1 MEKGISVNQ
10 RFLFAIL
17 IIFSCFVLFFDLGG
31 RGFQNK
37 DYLRFAETAREMM
50 YTGDYVVPHYAG
62 KIYLAKPPLLMWSI
76 ALPSKFYGVITPFTA
91 RIPSALCAL
100 LSVITVF
107 LFGNHLY
114 KNAVAGFWAGL
125 ILLSNYMFFLY
136 SRTIKTDMMLT
147 TFIFTTLYTFYM
159 GYTSDNRKKRFY
171 FILFYISVALAILT
185 KGPLGLIIPLL
196 IIFVYLLCKKELA
209 FFRHMH
215 WLMGA
220 GILGIIVG
228 PWVILMCQRIGLDTV
243 VKNAFSESAVRYS
256 TEEYGHKQPF
266 YFFLPELIK
275 GFLPYSVF
283 FPATFVYLFSKRVE
297 RKHGDRWWLSLW
309 FITVFV
315 FMSIS
320 RCKSARYILPL
331 YPALAL
337 MIGGMWA
344 QLSGR
349 ETNNIYLKKWVRYT
363 LAIVLGAILASSIGF
378 PVYTFTHYTK
388 LFPVGVA
395 VGILFS
401 GCIICRFFMKR
412 LQNHNFSFALIIAFF
427 ITIALVYMK
436 ELTSH
441 NYRHSPGLDL
451 ANTISQ
457 HVQKNELY
465 YHDVPDECL
474 SPINFYMNRLT
485 HEIRN
490 EHQLSKVFLSD
501 KTIYCITGREA
512 YEKTGFFHNIP
523 HIRIQDIQYKDI
535 DLTLIV
541 NQPKSDQTEW

>member
-1 MEKGISVNQ
+1 MLKNISTNHRLV
-10 RFLFAIL
+10 FVIL
-17 IIFSCFVLFFDLGG
+17 ITFSCFVLFFDLGG

-76 ALPSKFYGVITPFTA
+76 VLSSKFNGIIAPFTA

-100 LSVITVF
+100 LSIITVF
-107 LFGNHLY
+107 LFGRHLY
-114 KNAVAGFWAGL
+114 KNPLAGFWAGL
-125 ILLSNYMFFLY
+125 VLLSNYMFFLY

-147 TFIFTTLYTFYM
+147 AFILAALYTFYV
-159 GYTSDNRKKRFY
+159 GYTSDAQKRRIY
-171 FILFYISVALAILT
+171 FILFYVSVALAILT
-185 KGPLGLIIPLL
+185 KGPLGLILPLL
-196 IIFVYLLCKKELA
+196 IIFVYLLGKKELA

-215 WLMGA
+215 WLMGVS
-220 GILGIIVG
+220 IIGVIIG
-228 PWVILMCQRIGLDTV
+228 PWVVLMSQRIGLDTV
-243 VKNAFSESAVRYS
+243 IKNAFSESVVRYS

-283 FPATFVYLFSKRVE
+283 FPATFVYLFSKKVE
-297 RKHGDRWWLSLW
+297 RKHGDRWWLSAW
-309 FITVFV
+309 FFTIFV

-337 MIGGMWA
+337 MIGGMWSR
-344 QLSGR
+344 LSEN
-349 ETNNIYLKKWVRYT
+349 ETNNVYLKKWTKCT
-363 LAIVLGAILASSIGF
+363 LAIVLGIILVASIGF

-388 LFPVGVA
+388 LLPVSIG

-401 GCIICRFFMKR
+401 AGIVCRFFIKR

-427 ITIALVYMK
+427 TIIALVYMK
-436 ELTSH
+436 ELTAH

-451 ANTISQ
+451 ANTVSQ

-465 YHDVPDECL
+465 YHEVPDECL
-474 SPINFYMNRLT
+474 SPLNFYMNRLIR
-485 HEIRN
+485 EIRN
-490 EHQLSKVFLSD
+490 ERQLSKAFLSN
-501 KTIYCITGREA
+501 KTIFCIVGKKA
-512 YEKTGFFHNIP
+512 YEETSLFHNVP
-523 HIRIQDIQYKDI
+523 HIRIQGIRYKDI
-535 DLTLIV
+535 DLILVV
-541 NQPKSDQTEW
+541 NQPKTSQTEW